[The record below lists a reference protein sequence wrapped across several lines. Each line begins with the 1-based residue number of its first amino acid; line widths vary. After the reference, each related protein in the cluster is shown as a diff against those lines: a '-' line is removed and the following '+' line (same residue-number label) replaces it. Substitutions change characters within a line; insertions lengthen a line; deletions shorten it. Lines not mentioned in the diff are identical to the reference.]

1 MSTSFTAT
9 ERTVANAA
17 LLSHP
22 QTEAVP
28 PRGDRLVEPRIV
40 AITNLPVELLAR
52 VTRCMIPDS
61 PFLARPSGSVPHFR
75 IAPAMNGLRNWAQTC
90 KPLYAMVATLR
101 KDNDHF
107 PFAQLAGRAE
117 YEFRRRSEQARQA
130 SIERYGVDP
139 EYWEDESLVLRL
151 YASDVEG
158 LIGCKK
164 DLRECADDARTIW
177 IRLGPDAIDASVDL
191 LGGDFAGCTAMR
203 ELSLSTEGTLP
214 LALISAFVKDQP
226 SLKLLRLEGRA
237 LPAGLFDC
245 LVAAPAFRQI
255 ESLVLEITCIT
266 PEDFDAMAQAAP
278 YLRRLRFLSVYG
290 AMLSKECCQV
300 LAAAL
305 PDFVLLESLQLGR
318 KKGGIDAAGALALVA
333 AARTGGRVTRLG
345 LHNIEDKAA
354 ISPVLEALQ
363 QYAGLKELAM
373 TGPLD
378 EACAIQLWTFLSGDA
393 SCLRALDLENCGLDE
408 QQIKNL
414 AEAMKSSGHLQ
425 ELRLARQQ
433 FTNKGARKLARA
445 IRAST
450 SLLRLSLDDCNM
462 DATTQARSLG
472 AGVARNKSL
481 LELTL
486 LIPGAGKRYADSR
499 ASNIAELF
507 EDVAR
512 HNSTLLHFGVSSHV
526 VDGWSHGYWAMKQN
540 RMI

>member
-9 ERTVANAA
+9 ERTVVNAA

-28 PRGDRLVEPRIV
+28 PREDRLVEPRIV
-40 AITNLPVELLAR
+40 AITDLPVELLAR

-75 IAPAMNGLRNWAQTC
+75 IAPAMDGLRNWAQTC
-90 KPLYAMVATLR
+90 KPLHAMVATLR
-101 KDNDHF
+101 KDNDHY
-107 PFAQLAGRAE
+107 PFAQLAGQAE
-117 YEFRRRSEQARQA
+117 YEFRRRSEHARQA

-139 EYWEDESLVLRL
+139 DHWEEQSIVLGL
-151 YASDVEG
+151 SASDVEG
-158 LIGCKK
+158 LIRCKK
-164 DLRECADDARTIW
+164 DLREYADKVRTIS
-177 IRLGPDAIDASVDL
+177 IRLGRDAIDASVDL
-191 LGGDFAGCTAMR
+191 LAGDFAGCTAMR
-203 ELSLSTEGTLP
+203 ELSLSTKEPLP
-214 LALISAFVKDQP
+214 LALISAIVKDQP
-226 SLKLLRLEGRA
+226 SLKLLRLEGPA

-255 ESLVLEITCIT
+255 ESLVLEITSIT

-278 YLRRLRFLSVYG
+278 YLTRLRFLSVYG

-300 LAAAL
+300 LAVAL

-333 AARTGGRVTRLG
+333 AAKTGGRVTRLG
-345 LHNIEDKAA
+345 LHNIAGKAA

-378 EACAIQLWTFLSGDA
+378 EASAIQLWTFLSGDA
-393 SCLRALDLENCGLDE
+393 SCLRALDLENCGLNE
-408 QQIKNL
+408 QQIENL

-433 FTNKGARKLARA
+433 FTDKGARKLARA

-450 SLLRLSLDDCNM
+450 SLLRLSLDDCSL
-462 DATTQARSLG
+462 DATTLAWRLA

-486 LIPGAGKRYADSR
+486 LIPGAGRRNANGYV
-499 ASNIAELF
+499 SNIPALF
-507 EDVAR
+507 RDAAR
-512 HNSTLLHFGVSSHV
+512 QSSTLLHFGVSSDV
-526 VDGWSHGYWAMKQN
+526 VDGWSHGYWDMKQN
-540 RMI
+540 RMV